1 MRNLFGPDTVTG
13 YCTNVHAGPTYDQML
28 ENLRT
33 HALPV
38 KRMVSPD
45 EPMGVGLWLT
55 DDAAK
60 QIIEQDRAQE
70 LRDWL
75 RIHGLLAYTF
85 NGFPFGDFHQP
96 VVKHL
101 VYQPQWNDEARLKYT
116 INLAAILAQLLPE
129 GVNEGG
135 ISTLPIGWRK
145 SVESDSNASFNAAM
159 NLCKLADALTELEER
174 TGKLIHVDLEPEP
187 GCYLDTSDDV
197 VEFFKEEL
205 LLVATSEYRVRRYL
219 RICHDICH
227 SAVMFEPQVVALKRY
242 VDAGI
247 SVGKVQVSSAVVTP
261 FNRLDDYERIDA
273 LKQLRSFAEDRYLH
287 QTVANVS
294 GSTFYSDLPKA
305 IAEFAET
312 PPPQVEWRTHFHV
325 PLYLERFGLLETT
338 QADVIECLTHVR
350 ELTDCKHFEAE
361 TYAWSVLPKELQ
373 EESLAHGIAKELQ
386 WLKDQAAV
394 LNPNI

>member
-1 MRNLFGPDTVTG
+1 MRNLFGPDTITG
-13 YCTNVHAGPTYDQML
+13 YCTNVHAGPTFDQML

-33 HALPV
+33 HAIPV

-60 QIIEQDRAQE
+60 QIIEQGRAHE
-70 LRDWL
+70 LCDWL
-75 RIHGLLAYTF
+75 RIHGLIAYTF

-101 VYQPQWNDEARLKYT
+101 VYQPQWNDDARLNYT
-116 INLAAILAQLLPE
+116 INLATILAQLLPE

-159 NLCKLADALTELEER
+159 NLCKLADALTELEEK
-174 TGKLIHVDLEPEP
+174 TGKLIHVDIEPEP
-187 GCYLDTSDDV
+187 GCYLDTAEDV

-227 SAVMFEPQVVALKRY
+227 SAVMFEPQCVALKRY
-242 VDAGI
+242 ADAGI
-247 SVGKVQVSSAVVTP
+247 SVGKVQVSSAVRTP
-261 FNRLDDYERIDA
+261 FDRLDDYERIDA
-273 LKQLRSFAEDRYLH
+273 LKQLQGFAEDRYLH

-294 GSTFYSDLPKA
+294 GSTFYSDLPDA
-305 IAEFAET
+305 LAEFSET

-361 TYAWSVLPKELQ
+361 TYAWSVLPKALQ
-373 EESLAHGIAKELQ
+373 EVSLAHGIAKELQ

-394 LNPNI
+394 LNG